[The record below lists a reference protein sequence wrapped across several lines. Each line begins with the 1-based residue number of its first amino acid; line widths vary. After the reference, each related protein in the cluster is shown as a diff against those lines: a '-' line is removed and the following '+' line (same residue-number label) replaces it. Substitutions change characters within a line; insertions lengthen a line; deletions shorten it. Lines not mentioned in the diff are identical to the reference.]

1 MIGNRQGKAAF
12 GATASENFTTV
23 LCGHSQAE
31 AVLIDS
37 SAVGGLKS
45 PFHLILFVNFFRCN
59 PDARTPGSAG
69 NRHSGA
75 KLINKLETPKFS

>member
-45 PFHLILFVNFFRCN
+45 PFHLILFVNFFVVTRMRAH
-59 PDARTPGSAG
+59 PDRPEIGIRVQ
-69 NRHSGA
+69 N
-75 KLINKLETPKFS
+75 